1 MDISKSFHR
10 NPISVAYD
18 PAHPSVCELITRC
31 LMQNTILAG
40 MPVPM
45 WVLTEAGQARL
56 SSISFFLMGL
66 LLSALVVRWMWNWLQ
81 ADFPKLPRLT
91 YGKSLAM
98 VTLWGL
104 CFILVLTMISGAR
117 ELLTPGAWKV
127 NGATYALADVG
138 SAKSAAT
145 PNADDERLPERTKK
159 LDALRFALWQ
169 FAATH
174 EGRFPTD
181 AEAAKMPDS
190 IWEVADPSAMR
201 FVYVPGLTVQSR
213 ELLLVAEPE
222 LFGPERLV
230 LWTNGQ
236 ITTQRVVSEP
246 GPLVSEAKP

>member
-1 MDISKSFHR
+1 M
-10 NPISVAYD
+10 
-18 PAHPSVCELITRC
+18 LIPV
-31 LMQNTILAG
+31 LAG
-40 MPVPM
+40 MPTPM
-45 WVLTEAGQARL
+45 WVLTEVGKARL

-66 LLSALVVRWMWNWLQ
+66 LLSALVVGWLWNWLQ

-127 NGATYALADVG
+127 NGATYILADSG
-138 SAKSAAT
+138 SAKSAT
-145 PNADDERLPERTKK
+145 RTVDDDRLPERTKK
-159 LDALRFALWQ
+159 LEVLRFALWQ

-174 EGRFPTD
+174 EGRFPTE
-181 AEAAKMPDS
+181 AEAAEMPGTV
-190 IWEVADPSAMR
+190 WEVADPSEMH

-213 ELLLVAEPE
+213 ETLLAAEPE
-222 LFGPERLV
+222 IFGSERLV
-230 LWTNGQ
+230 LWSNGQ

-246 GPLVSEAKP
+246 EPLVSEVTP